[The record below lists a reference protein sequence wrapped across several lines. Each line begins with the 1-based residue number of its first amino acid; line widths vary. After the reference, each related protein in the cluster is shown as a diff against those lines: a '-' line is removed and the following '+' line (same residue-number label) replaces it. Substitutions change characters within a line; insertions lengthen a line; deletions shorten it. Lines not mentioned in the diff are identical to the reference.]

1 MMLTH
6 LSEEQFAQ
14 LAAGHGGDGAT
25 GHLETC
31 LECRERLQ
39 AWRND
44 LHRLRSDLLQGAER
58 SDIYWHSQRNAIMRR
73 LDATGS
79 AKHIGWNLGW
89 SLACYALAL
98 SLLVLAFL
106 NFQGARNG
114 IGPAPDVSDAKLLQ
128 EVEDRINEDHPD
140 ALVPTDLLVSEMS
153 GQSAELNGQNI
164 QQASVQQAKVKRVRK
179 PR

>member
-1 MMLTH
+1 MLTH

-14 LAAGHGGDGAT
+14 LAAGDGSDEAS
-25 GHLETC
+25 GHLKTC

-39 AWRND
+39 AWKND
-44 LHRLRSDLLQGAER
+44 LRRLRSDLLQSAER
-58 SDIYWHSQRNAIMRR
+58 SDIYWHSQRNAILRR
-73 LDATGS
+73 LHATS
-79 AKHIGWNLGW
+79 SSKNIGWNLGW

-153 GQSAELNGQNI
+153 SQSAELNGQNM
-164 QQASVQQAKVKRVRK
+164 QQTKVKRVRK
-179 PR
+179 PQ